1 MTCEL
6 SHSGGTD
13 FSFGTAPKVCVTNGR
28 SFSAPEDP
36 SQVGGRE
43 RSREN
48 GLGLAK
54 KRERWKVT
62 VITTQF
68 LIDLMLANGWAPW
81 HYFIQASQQTLS
93 RSYLSPFYMRKLRHR
108 LVYEAAPS
116 PMASVGRAGIGR
128 FNPKV
133 YALFDRH

>member
-1 MTCEL
+1 MTCEP
-6 SHSGGTD
+6 SHRGGTD

-28 SFSAPEDP
+28 SFSAREDP
-36 SQVGGRE
+36 SQVGG
-43 RSREN
+43 REN

-68 LIDLMLANGWAPW
+68 LIDLMLASGWAPW
-81 HYFIQASQQTLS
+81 HYFIQSSQQTLS

-108 LVYEAAPS
+108 LMYEVVPS
-116 PMASVGRAGIGR
+116 SMANVGRAGIGR